1 MADFAVYQPVR
12 ALGSAPGGPSREGII
27 MKKALMIMV
36 FAVLAWGC
44 SSSPDKSTVSKTG
57 EIEREWVEEGVTK
70 NYVFSRGIGAA
81 DQALENKTQRMATSR
96 NASIVN
102 GQYNMLSFVKGVALE
117 GGVTVEKAIETDS
130 VLATKIDS
138 VIKGAQVVRTE
149 WTADDGCVVVL
160 RLSKKALKEA
170 GLKIVD

>member
-1 MADFAVYQPVR
+1 
-12 ALGSAPGGPSREGII
+12 
-27 MKKALMIMV
+27 MKKTIALVILSL
-36 FAVLAWGC
+36 LAAGC
-44 SSSPDKSTVSKTG
+44 STTNQKSTVSDKG

-70 NYVFSRGIGAA
+70 NFVFARGIGAA
-81 DQALENKTQRMATSR
+81 DQTLENKTQRMATSR

-102 GQYNMLSFVKGVALE
+102 AQYNMLSYIKGVNLE
-117 GGVTVEKAIETDS
+117 GGITVEKAIETDS

-149 WTADDGCVVVL
+149 WTSDDGCVIVL
-160 RLSKKALKEA
+160 RLSKKALKDA